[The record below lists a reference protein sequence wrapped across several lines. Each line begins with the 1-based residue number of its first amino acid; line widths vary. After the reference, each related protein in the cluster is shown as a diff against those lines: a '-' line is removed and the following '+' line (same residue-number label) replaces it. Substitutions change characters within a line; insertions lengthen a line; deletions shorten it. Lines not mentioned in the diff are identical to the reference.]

1 MLVYSYDPQTKEYI
15 GTEEAQESPR
25 EPGVFILPANS
36 TESEPPSTQSGK
48 TACWNGTKWELK
60 VDHRGKTFW
69 DTATQEKHKISEI
82 GIAPKSDWTQKEPA
96 DEKAEWNG
104 EEWIIPFNEL
114 KERKYKEI
122 AAARYNAEIAGI
134 TINGVLIKTD
144 RETQAVLTAACLQAY
159 IDSGYSL
166 NWKTGDGTFVS
177 LPAEKIMAFGTAVRA
192 HVQGCFD
199 REAELLPL
207 IASAR
212 TQAELDTIEW

>member
-1 MLVYSYDPQTKEYI
+1 MI
-15 GTEEAQESPR
+15 
-25 EPGVFILPANS
+25 
-36 TESEPPSTQSGK
+36 
-48 TACWNGTKWELK
+48 
-60 VDHRGKTFW
+60 
-69 DTATQEKHKISEI
+69 
-82 GIAPKSDWTQKEPA
+82 DWTKVITVEDKFAKAKEA
-96 DEKAEWNG
+96 K
-104 EEWIIPFNEL
+104 
-114 KERKYKEI
+114 KTEI
-122 AAARYNAEIAGI
+122 AQARYNAEIAGV

-207 IASAR
+207 IEAAT
-212 TQAELDTIEW
+212 TQAELEAIKWGD